1 MKQLLLLSSDVY
13 PSELTAYDATKI
25 PVGQIAVMQNGS
37 IVTSVASLED
47 KNFTILYRKS
57 KDAQVKNFDVDYNS
71 LSIVKS
77 VSQASKAK
85 KMTVTVPAT
94 VAKETYSFTIVK
106 KGKTFNERI
115 NYSYSEYAKADG
127 KQADVAAALAKVVN
141 ANTENTGVK
150 ATVSAAVI
158 TLENV
163 VNEDF
168 NVVSELCTVATTQ
181 DFAPAILDADYVKDL
196 AQRCIGG
203 KGIQYLAEDG
213 KELYHI
219 LYATREDSS
228 VFLENLNLDMIKS
241 EDVQKDNIDFYHMA
255 NAFRYIDNWIKND
268 GKIINQ
274 RYNLGGSLDT
284 VRNSFFSLLN
294 GMRNIKTGS
303 VQVLWYELAED
314 KEKSSVKEF
323 QKINTGKIRLT
334 DAELIKGLFLLN
346 KNFEQ
351 SSKFIK
357 QSTLAIEWEFI
368 ENTLHA
374 NNFWYFLQKKGT
386 DMPNRIDLLFSLI
399 YKKHILSGLEEEE

>member
-13 PSELTAYDATKI
+13 PSGLNAYDATQI
-25 PVGQIAVMQNGS
+25 PVGQAAVVQDGK
-37 IVTSVASLED
+37 IVTALDSFKAG
-47 KNFTILYRKS
+47 NFTILYRKS

-85 KMTVTVPAT
+85 KMTVTIPAT

-127 KQADVAAALAKVVN
+127 KQVDVAAALVKVVN

-181 DFAPAILDADYVKDL
+181 EFAPAVLDAAYVKDL
-196 AQRCIGG
+196 AQRCIAG

-213 KELYHI
+213 KDLYPGYPETI
-219 LYATREDSS
+219 AGGYYAMYTLRFANKRVASSQISDNVYQLLHVVFPVEAVGTSGTGTATTS
-228 VFLENLNLDMIKS
+228 VFEKL
-241 EDVQKDNIDFYHMA
+241 
-255 NAFRYIDNWIKND
+255 
-268 GKIINQ
+268 INS
-274 RYNLGGSLDT
+274 G
-284 VRNSFFSLLN
+284 VP
-294 GMRNIKTGS
+294 
-303 VQVLWYELAED
+303 VP
-314 KEKSSVKEF
+314 
-323 QKINTGKIRLT
+323 
-334 DAELIKGLFLLN
+334 
-346 KNFEQ
+346 Q
-351 SSKFIK
+351 SSDVTNNNK
-357 QSTLAIEWEFI
+357 AIV
-368 ENTLHA
+368 
-374 NNFWYFLQKKGT
+374 
-386 DMPNRIDLLFSLI
+386 
-399 YKKHILSGLEEEE
+399 

>member
-13 PSELTAYDATKI
+13 PSELNAYDATKI
-25 PVGQIAVMQNGS
+25 PVGQAAVVQDDK
-37 IVTSVASLED
+37 IVTALDSF
-47 KNFTILYRKS
+47 KNGNFTILYRKS
-57 KDAQVKNFDVDYNS
+57 KDAQVKNFDVDFNS

-94 VAKETYSFTIVK
+94 VAKETYDFTIVK

-127 KQADVAAALAKVVN
+127 KQADVATALAKVVN

-181 DFAPAILDADYVKDL
+181 EFAPAILDAAYVKDL

-213 KELYHI
+213 KELYPGYPEAVADGY
-219 LYATREDSS
+219 YAMYTLRFANKRAASS
-228 VFLENLNLDMIKS
+228 QHSDNVYQLLHVVFP
-241 EDVQKDNIDFYHMA
+241 VTA
-255 NAFRYIDNWIKND
+255 V
-268 GKIINQ
+268 
-274 RYNLGGSLDT
+274 GGSGTGTSTTSIFEKLI
-284 VRNSFFSLLN
+284 N
-294 GMRNIKTGS
+294 GS
-303 VQVLWYELAED
+303 VPVSQAHTTADESET
-314 KEKSSVKEF
+314 SV
-323 QKINTGKIRLT
+323 
-334 DAELIKGLFLLN
+334 
-346 KNFEQ
+346 
-351 SSKFIK
+351 
-357 QSTLAIEWEFI
+357 
-368 ENTLHA
+368 
-374 NNFWYFLQKKGT
+374 
-386 DMPNRIDLLFSLI
+386 
-399 YKKHILSGLEEEE
+399 

>member
-13 PSELTAYDATKI
+13 PSGLNAYDATKI
-25 PVGQIAVMQNGS
+25 PVGQVAVVQDGK
-37 IVTSVASLED
+37 IVTALDSFKND
-47 KNFTILYRKS
+47 NFTILYRKS

-94 VAKETYSFTIVK
+94 VAKETYDFTIVK

-127 KQADVAAALAKVVN
+127 KQADVATALAKVVN

-150 ATVSAAVI
+150 ATVSTAVI

-181 DFAPAILDADYVKDL
+181 EFAPAILDAAYVKDL

-213 KELYHI
+213 KELYPGYPEAVADGY
-219 LYATREDSS
+219 YAMYTLRFANKRAASS
-228 VFLENLNLDMIKS
+228 QHSDNVYQLLHVVFPVTAVEGSGTGTSTTSIFEKL
-241 EDVQKDNIDFYHMA
+241 
-255 NAFRYIDNWIKND
+255 
-268 GKIINQ
+268 IN
-274 RYNLGGSLDT
+274 
-284 VRNSFFSLLN
+284 
-294 GMRNIKTGS
+294 GS
-303 VQVLWYELAED
+303 VPVSQA
-314 KEKSSVKEF
+314 
-323 QKINTGKIRLT
+323 NTIA
-334 DAELIKGLFLLN
+334 DES
-346 KNFEQ
+346 E
-351 SSKFIK
+351 
-357 QSTLAIEWEFI
+357 STI
-368 ENTLHA
+368 
-374 NNFWYFLQKKGT
+374 
-386 DMPNRIDLLFSLI
+386 
-399 YKKHILSGLEEEE
+399 

>member
-13 PSELTAYDATKI
+13 PSGLTAYDATKI

-168 NVVSELCTVATTQ
+168 NVVSELCTIATTQ
-181 DFAPAILDADYVKDL
+181 EFAPAILDASYVKDL

-213 KELYHI
+213 KELYPGYPEAVADGY
-219 LYATREDSS
+219 YAMYTLRFANKRAASSQVSDNVYQLLHVVFPVKAVEGSGTGTATTS
-228 VFLENLNLDMIKS
+228 VFEKL
-241 EDVQKDNIDFYHMA
+241 
-255 NAFRYIDNWIKND
+255 
-268 GKIINQ
+268 INS
-274 RYNLGGSLDT
+274 G
-284 VRNSFFSLLN
+284 VP
-294 GMRNIKTGS
+294 
-303 VQVLWYELAED
+303 VP
-314 KEKSSVKEF
+314 
-323 QKINTGKIRLT
+323 
-334 DAELIKGLFLLN
+334 
-346 KNFEQ
+346 Q
-351 SSKFIK
+351 SS
-357 QSTLAIEWEFI
+357 EV
-368 ENTLHA
+368 
-374 NNFWYFLQKKGT
+374 T
-386 DMPNRIDLLFSLI
+386 DKSKTIV
-399 YKKHILSGLEEEE
+399 

>member
-13 PSELTAYDATKI
+13 PSGLNAYDATKI
-25 PVGQIAVMQNGS
+25 PVGQVAVVQDGK
-37 IVTSVASLED
+37 IVTALDSF
-47 KNFTILYRKS
+47 KNGNFTILYRKN

-94 VAKETYSFTIVK
+94 VAKETYAFTIVK

-150 ATVSAAVI
+150 ATVSTAVI

-181 DFAPAILDADYVKDL
+181 EFAPAILDAAYVKDL

-213 KELYHI
+213 KELYPGYPEAVADGY
-219 LYATREDSS
+219 YAMYTLRFANKRAASS
-228 VFLENLNLDMIKS
+228 QHSDNVYQLLHVVFPVTAVEGSGTGTSTTSIFEKL
-241 EDVQKDNIDFYHMA
+241 
-255 NAFRYIDNWIKND
+255 
-268 GKIINQ
+268 IN
-274 RYNLGGSLDT
+274 
-284 VRNSFFSLLN
+284 
-294 GMRNIKTGS
+294 GS
-303 VQVLWYELAED
+303 VPVSQA
-314 KEKSSVKEF
+314 
-323 QKINTGKIRLT
+323 NTIA
-334 DAELIKGLFLLN
+334 DES
-346 KNFEQ
+346 E
-351 SSKFIK
+351 
-357 QSTLAIEWEFI
+357 STI
-368 ENTLHA
+368 
-374 NNFWYFLQKKGT
+374 
-386 DMPNRIDLLFSLI
+386 
-399 YKKHILSGLEEEE
+399 

>member
-13 PSELTAYDATKI
+13 PSGLNAYDATKI
-25 PVGQIAVMQNGS
+25 PVGQVAVVQDGK
-37 IVTSVASLED
+37 IVTALDSF
-47 KNFTILYRKS
+47 KNGNFTILYRKS

-94 VAKETYSFTIVK
+94 VAKETYDFTIVK

-150 ATVSAAVI
+150 ATVSTAVI

-181 DFAPAILDADYVKDL
+181 EFAPAILDAAYVKDL

-213 KELYHI
+213 KELYPGYPEAVANGY
-219 LYATREDSS
+219 YAMYTLRFANKRAASS
-228 VFLENLNLDMIKS
+228 QHSDNVYQLLHVVFPVTAVEGSGTGTSTTSIFEKL
-241 EDVQKDNIDFYHMA
+241 
-255 NAFRYIDNWIKND
+255 
-268 GKIINQ
+268 IN
-274 RYNLGGSLDT
+274 
-284 VRNSFFSLLN
+284 
-294 GMRNIKTGS
+294 GS
-303 VQVLWYELAED
+303 VPVSQANTIADESET
-314 KEKSSVKEF
+314 SV
-323 QKINTGKIRLT
+323 
-334 DAELIKGLFLLN
+334 
-346 KNFEQ
+346 
-351 SSKFIK
+351 
-357 QSTLAIEWEFI
+357 
-368 ENTLHA
+368 
-374 NNFWYFLQKKGT
+374 
-386 DMPNRIDLLFSLI
+386 
-399 YKKHILSGLEEEE
+399 

>member
-25 PVGQIAVMQNGS
+25 PVSQVAIVQDGK
-37 IVTSVASLED
+37 IVTDLDSFKAG
-47 KNFTILYRKS
+47 NFTILYCKS

-94 VAKETYSFTIVK
+94 VAKETYAFTIVK

-163 VNEDF
+163 INEDF
-168 NVVSELCTVATTQ
+168 NVVSELCTVTNVQ
-181 DFAPAILDADYVKDL
+181 DFTPAILDAAYVKDL
-196 AQRCIGG
+196 AQRCIAG

-213 KELYHI
+213 KELYPGYPEAVADGY
-219 LYATREDSS
+219 YAMYTLRFANKRAASS
-228 VFLENLNLDMIKS
+228 QHSDNVYQLLHVVFPVS
-241 EDVQKDNIDFYHMA
+241 AV
-255 NAFRYIDNWIKND
+255 
-268 GKIINQ
+268 
-274 RYNLGGSLDT
+274 GGS
-284 VRNSFFSLLN
+284 
-294 GMRNIKTGS
+294 GTGTS
-303 VQVLWYELAED
+303 TTSIF
-314 KEKSSVKEF
+314 EKLIDSGIAVPQS
-323 QKINTGKIRLT
+323 NTIV
-334 DAELIKGLFLLN
+334 DE
-346 KNFEQ
+346 
-351 SSKFIK
+351 SKSI
-357 QSTLAIEWEFI
+357 I
-368 ENTLHA
+368 
-374 NNFWYFLQKKGT
+374 
-386 DMPNRIDLLFSLI
+386 
-399 YKKHILSGLEEEE
+399 

>member
-13 PSELTAYDATKI
+13 PSGLTAYDVTKI

-168 NVVSELCTVATTQ
+168 NVVSELCTIATIQ
-181 DFAPAILDADYVKDL
+181 EFAPAILDASYVKDL

-213 KELYHI
+213 KELYPGYPEAVADGY
-219 LYATREDSS
+219 YAMYTLRFANKRAASSQVSDNVYQLLHVVFPVEAVGGSGTGTATTS
-228 VFLENLNLDMIKS
+228 VFKKL
-241 EDVQKDNIDFYHMA
+241 
-255 NAFRYIDNWIKND
+255 
-268 GKIINQ
+268 IN
-274 RYNLGGSLDT
+274 
-284 VRNSFFSLLN
+284 N
-294 GMRNIKTGS
+294 GIP
-303 VQVLWYELAED
+303 VP
-314 KEKSSVKEF
+314 
-323 QKINTGKIRLT
+323 
-334 DAELIKGLFLLN
+334 
-346 KNFEQ
+346 Q
-351 SSKFIK
+351 SS
-357 QSTLAIEWEFI
+357 EV
-368 ENTLHA
+368 
-374 NNFWYFLQKKGT
+374 T
-386 DMPNRIDLLFSLI
+386 DKSKTIV
-399 YKKHILSGLEEEE
+399 

>member
-13 PSELTAYDATKI
+13 PSGLNAYDATKI
-25 PVGQIAVMQNGS
+25 PVGQAAVVQDGK
-37 IVTSVASLED
+37 IVTALDSF
-47 KNFTILYRKS
+47 KNGNFTILYRKN
-57 KDAQVKNFDVDYNS
+57 KDAQVKNFDVDFNS

-94 VAKETYSFTIVK
+94 VAKETYDFTIVK

-181 DFAPAILDADYVKDL
+181 EFAPAILDAAYVKDL

-213 KELYHI
+213 KELYPGYPEAVANSY
-219 LYATREDSS
+219 YAMYTLRFANKRAASS
-228 VFLENLNLDMIKS
+228 QHSDNVYQLLHVVFPVTAVEGSGTGTSTTSIFEKL
-241 EDVQKDNIDFYHMA
+241 
-255 NAFRYIDNWIKND
+255 
-268 GKIINQ
+268 IN
-274 RYNLGGSLDT
+274 
-284 VRNSFFSLLN
+284 
-294 GMRNIKTGS
+294 GS
-303 VQVLWYELAED
+303 VPVSQAHTIADESE
-314 KEKSSVKEF
+314 
-323 QKINTGKIRLT
+323 
-334 DAELIKGLFLLN
+334 
-346 KNFEQ
+346 
-351 SSKFIK
+351 
-357 QSTLAIEWEFI
+357 STI
-368 ENTLHA
+368 
-374 NNFWYFLQKKGT
+374 
-386 DMPNRIDLLFSLI
+386 
-399 YKKHILSGLEEEE
+399 

>member
-13 PSELTAYDATKI
+13 PSGLTAYDATKI

-94 VAKETYSFTIVK
+94 VAKETYAFTIVK

-150 ATVSAAVI
+150 ATVSAAAVI

-163 VNEDF
+163 INEDF
-168 NVVSELCTVATTQ
+168 NVVSELCTIATTQ
-181 DFAPAILDADYVKDL
+181 EFAPAILDANYVKDL

-213 KELYHI
+213 KELYPGYPEAVANGY
-219 LYATREDSS
+219 YAMYTLRFANKRAASSQVSDNVYQLLHVVFPVEAVGGSGTGTATTS
-228 VFLENLNLDMIKS
+228 VFEKL
-241 EDVQKDNIDFYHMA
+241 
-255 NAFRYIDNWIKND
+255 
-268 GKIINQ
+268 INS
-274 RYNLGGSLDT
+274 G
-284 VRNSFFSLLN
+284 VP
-294 GMRNIKTGS
+294 
-303 VQVLWYELAED
+303 VP
-314 KEKSSVKEF
+314 
-323 QKINTGKIRLT
+323 
-334 DAELIKGLFLLN
+334 
-346 KNFEQ
+346 Q
-351 SSKFIK
+351 SSDVTNKTKTIV
-357 QSTLAIEWEFI
+357 
-368 ENTLHA
+368 
-374 NNFWYFLQKKGT
+374 
-386 DMPNRIDLLFSLI
+386 
-399 YKKHILSGLEEEE
+399 

>member
-94 VAKETYSFTIVK
+94 VAKESYGFTIVK

-127 KQADVAAALAKVVN
+127 KQADVAAALAKAVN
-141 ANTENTGVK
+141 TNTENTGVK

-163 VNEDF
+163 INEDF
-168 NVVSELCTVATTQ
+168 NIVSELCTIAITQ
-181 DFAPAILDADYVKDL
+181 EFTPAILDAAYVKDL
-196 AQRCIGG
+196 VQRCIGG

-213 KELYHI
+213 KELYPGYPEAVADGY
-219 LYATREDSS
+219 YAMYTLRFANKRAASSQVSDNVYQLLHVVFPVEAVGGSGTGTATTS
-228 VFLENLNLDMIKS
+228 VFEKLIDSGVPVPQSS
-241 EDVQKDNIDFYHMA
+241 EV
-255 NAFRYIDNWIKND
+255 
-268 GKIINQ
+268 
-274 RYNLGGSLDT
+274 
-284 VRNSFFSLLN
+284 
-294 GMRNIKTGS
+294 
-303 VQVLWYELAED
+303 
-314 KEKSSVKEF
+314 
-323 QKINTGKIRLT
+323 TGK
-334 DAELIKGLFLLN
+334 
-346 KNFEQ
+346 
-351 SSKFIK
+351 SKTIV
-357 QSTLAIEWEFI
+357 
-368 ENTLHA
+368 
-374 NNFWYFLQKKGT
+374 
-386 DMPNRIDLLFSLI
+386 
-399 YKKHILSGLEEEE
+399 

>member
-25 PVGQIAVMQNGS
+25 PVGRIAVMQNGS

-57 KDAQVKNFDVDYNS
+57 KDTQVKNFDVDYNS

-94 VAKETYSFTIVK
+94 VAKETYAFTIVK

-163 VNEDF
+163 INEDF
-168 NVVSELCTVATTQ
+168 NVVSELCTITNVQ
-181 DFAPAILDADYVKDL
+181 DFAPAILDAAYVKDL
-196 AQRCIGG
+196 AQRCIAG

-213 KELYHI
+213 KELYPGYPEAVTDGY
-219 LYATREDSS
+219 YAMYTLRFANKRAASSQHSDNVYQLIHVVFPVEAVGGSGTGTATTS
-228 VFLENLNLDMIKS
+228 VFEKL
-241 EDVQKDNIDFYHMA
+241 
-255 NAFRYIDNWIKND
+255 
-268 GKIINQ
+268 INS
-274 RYNLGGSLDT
+274 G
-284 VRNSFFSLLN
+284 VP
-294 GMRNIKTGS
+294 
-303 VQVLWYELAED
+303 VH
-314 KEKSSVKEF
+314 KSSDV
-323 QKINTGKIRLT
+323 T
-334 DAELIKGLFLLN
+334 DKTKSI
-346 KNFEQ
+346 
-351 SSKFIK
+351 I
-357 QSTLAIEWEFI
+357 
-368 ENTLHA
+368 
-374 NNFWYFLQKKGT
+374 
-386 DMPNRIDLLFSLI
+386 
-399 YKKHILSGLEEEE
+399 

>member
-13 PSELTAYDATKI
+13 PSGLNAYDATKI
-25 PVGQIAVMQNGS
+25 PVGQVAVVQDGK
-37 IVTSVASLED
+37 IVTALDSFKND
-47 KNFTILYRKS
+47 NFTILYRKS

-94 VAKETYSFTIVK
+94 VAKETYDFTIVK

-150 ATVSAAVI
+150 ATVSTAVI

-181 DFAPAILDADYVKDL
+181 EFAPAILDAAYVKDL

-213 KELYHI
+213 KELYPGYPEAVADGY
-219 LYATREDSS
+219 YAMYTLRFANKRASS
-228 VFLENLNLDMIKS
+228 SQHSDNVYQLLHVVFPVTAVEGSGTGTSTTSIFEKL
-241 EDVQKDNIDFYHMA
+241 
-255 NAFRYIDNWIKND
+255 
-268 GKIINQ
+268 IN
-274 RYNLGGSLDT
+274 GSLPVSQAHTIADE
-284 VRNSFFSLLN
+284 S
-294 GMRNIKTGS
+294 
-303 VQVLWYELAED
+303 E
-314 KEKSSVKEF
+314 
-323 QKINTGKIRLT
+323 
-334 DAELIKGLFLLN
+334 
-346 KNFEQ
+346 
-351 SSKFIK
+351 
-357 QSTLAIEWEFI
+357 STI
-368 ENTLHA
+368 
-374 NNFWYFLQKKGT
+374 
-386 DMPNRIDLLFSLI
+386 
-399 YKKHILSGLEEEE
+399 

>member
-13 PSELTAYDATKI
+13 PSELNAYDATKI
-25 PVGQIAVMQNGS
+25 PVGQAAVVQDDK
-37 IVTSVASLED
+37 IVTALDSF
-47 KNFTILYRKS
+47 KNGNFTILYRKS
-57 KDAQVKNFDVDYNS
+57 KDAQVKNFDVDFNS

-94 VAKETYSFTIVK
+94 VAKETYDFTIVK

-127 KQADVAAALAKVVN
+127 KQADVATALAKVVN

-181 DFAPAILDADYVKDL
+181 EFAPAILDAAYVKDL

-213 KELYHI
+213 KELYPGYPEAVANDY
-219 LYATREDSS
+219 YAMYTLRFANKRAASS
-228 VFLENLNLDMIKS
+228 QHSDNVYQLLHVVFP
-241 EDVQKDNIDFYHMA
+241 VTA
-255 NAFRYIDNWIKND
+255 V
-268 GKIINQ
+268 
-274 RYNLGGSLDT
+274 GGSGTGTSTTSIFEKLI
-284 VRNSFFSLLN
+284 N
-294 GMRNIKTGS
+294 GSIPVSQAHTIADES
-303 VQVLWYELAED
+303 E
-314 KEKSSVKEF
+314 
-323 QKINTGKIRLT
+323 
-334 DAELIKGLFLLN
+334 
-346 KNFEQ
+346 
-351 SSKFIK
+351 
-357 QSTLAIEWEFI
+357 STI
-368 ENTLHA
+368 
-374 NNFWYFLQKKGT
+374 
-386 DMPNRIDLLFSLI
+386 
-399 YKKHILSGLEEEE
+399 

>member
-13 PSELTAYDATKI
+13 PSNLNDYDATKI
-25 PVGQIAVMQNGS
+25 PVGQAAVVQDGK
-37 IVTSVASLED
+37 IVTALDSF
-47 KNFTILYRKS
+47 KNGNFTILYRKS

-85 KMTVTVPAT
+85 KMTVTVPTT
-94 VAKETYSFTIVK
+94 VAKKTYDFTIVK

-127 KQADVAAALAKVVN
+127 KQADVANALAKVVN

-181 DFAPAILDADYVKDL
+181 EFAPAILDAAYVKDL

-213 KELYHI
+213 KELYPGYPEAVANGY
-219 LYATREDSS
+219 YAMYTLRFANKRAASS
-228 VFLENLNLDMIKS
+228 QHSDNVYQLLHVVFPVSAVEGSGTGTSTTSIFEKL
-241 EDVQKDNIDFYHMA
+241 
-255 NAFRYIDNWIKND
+255 
-268 GKIINQ
+268 IN
-274 RYNLGGSLDT
+274 GGVPVS
-284 VRNSFFSLLN
+284 
-294 GMRNIKTGS
+294 
-303 VQVLWYELAED
+303 
-314 KEKSSVKEF
+314 KSSNITE
-323 QKINTGKIRLT
+323 
-334 DAELIKGLFLLN
+334 
-346 KNFEQ
+346 
-351 SSKFIK
+351 
-357 QSTLAIEWEFI
+357 
-368 ENTLHA
+368 
-374 NNFWYFLQKKGT
+374 
-386 DMPNRIDLLFSLI
+386 
-399 YKKHILSGLEEEE
+399 